1 MIISI
6 VVKKRKETY
15 MMTVTVYASSCRS
28 SRKAKDW
35 LAQHDI
41 PFNERNI
48 NKRPLTINEIKEI
61 LHMTDEGTDEIIS
74 RRSKDFERLAIDFDT
89 ISLQQLIQL
98 IYENPGLIR
107 LPIIMDEKRLQV
119 GFKEEEISQFLPRE
133 ARKNQLIELRKLSY
147 DSAIFSL

>member
-1 MIISI
+1 
-6 VVKKRKETY
+6 